1 MTTLPKVSYTCVG
14 HAYPLIIGTTLYHK
28 RKVFVLNFFV
38 MDSSS
43 SKHVIGIIVNIVEYS
58 KVVVG
63 LVKW

>member
-1 MTTLPKVSYTCVG
+1 MTTLPKVSYTCMG
-14 HAYPLIIGTTLYHK
+14 HAYSLIIGTTLYHK